1 MKLQSPSNT
10 EAIKAA
16 EILMNYI
23 ISENCSNLSLISE
36 IAQLRDQ
43 AFNDIIIFKTKLAER
58 SQVEEQ
64 NIKMMQR
71 LEKVETKERIS
82 ELKKNESPSNCRC
95 LVYSNCSI
103 I

>member
-43 AFNDIIIFKTKLAER
+43 AFQSRVNSMKQQYI
-58 SQVEEQ
+58 
-64 NIKMMQR
+64 NI
-71 LEKVETKERIS
+71 
-82 ELKKNESPSNCRC
+82 
-95 LVYSNCSI
+95 
-103 I
+103 